1 MTTAILFKKHRAGEI
16 SKEKFLYEV
25 RRDQQLPFITNM
37 TSYDDAIKILK
48 NKSIVK
54 EASAQDNIHP
64 YTLKRGAEAE
74 LLKGGEITNAAYA
87 KAVATATKKLSKD
100 PTAYDDLH
108 ISNSAKIK
116 KADAKLG
123 MTPVKGENFT
133 DKNNGMKKIK
143 GFHDVKANTKAS
155 KKENKKGNPK
165 GVKMMKESVLSE
177 DLQHDFWDDI
187 KDGKLQIGGMYVVD
201 VEEDNVSVYFRLAGQ
216 PAQSGEKTTDIQKA
230 VATYN
235 KESGQWNFSGDIK
248 NKVTMD
254 PESEKTLDYIKGK
267 LGGEKSDNGGLQESL
282 KILKQLLF
290 KKKVKLTEDIENIY
304 EDTHPVYGYGQ
315 EVPLPESD
323 VKELGAKTA
332 VVKSIVGGTLE
343 LEIEK
348 EGQEPTIIHRQVN
361 VINKAKDDL
370 ALQSQTDDKVDLDK
384 KWSDW
389 DKRGEKTFGGVADF
403 PSQIDADRQ
412 KKTMG
417 IVEKLRK
424 FLKKDKKKEVDE
436 ATEFDAAGKAIFV
449 PDNEAN
455 GKEAELKKA
464 GVKYTKKRVQ

>member
-116 KADAKLG
+116 KADAKLE
-123 MTPVKGENFT
+123 MTPVKGENFV

-143 GFHDVKANTKAS
+143 GFHDVKSNTKAS
-155 KKENKKGNPK
+155 KKENKRGNPK
-165 GVKMMKESVLSE
+165 GVKMMKESALNE
-177 DLQHDFWDDI
+177 DLQTTFYDDI
-187 KDGKLQIGGMYVVD
+187 KDGKLEIAGMYVVD
-201 VEEDNVSVYFRLAGQ
+201 VQEDKVSVFFRLADQPLQTGQ
-216 PAQSGEKTTDIQKA
+216 KLADIQKA
-230 VATYN
+230 TATYN
-235 KESGQWNFSGDIK
+235 KESGEFSISGETKTKSPIV
-248 NKVTMD
+248 ND
-254 PESEKTLDYIKGK
+254 PESKKTFNYIKGK
-267 LGGEKSDNGGLQESL
+267 IGSGLQESL
-282 KILKQLLF
+282 SILKQLLF
-290 KKKVKLTEDIENIY
+290 KKKVKLTEDTENIY

-332 VVKSIVGGTLE
+332 VVKTIVGGTLE

-348 EGQEPTIIHRQVN
+348 EGQEPMIIHRQVN

>member
-165 GVKMMKESVLSE
+165 GVKMMKEST
-177 DLQHDFWDDI
+177 Q
-187 KDGKLQIGGMYVVD
+187 
-201 VEEDNVSVYFRLAGQ
+201 
-216 PAQSGEKTTDIQKA
+216 
-230 VATYN
+230 
-235 KESGQWNFSGDIK
+235 
-248 NKVTMD
+248 
-254 PESEKTLDYIKGK
+254 LD
-267 LGGEKSDNGGLQESL
+267 
-282 KILKQLLF
+282 ILKDLLS

-343 LEIEK
+343 LEILK
-348 EGQEPTIIHRQVN
+348 PGQEPTIINRQVN

-370 ALQSQTDDKVDLDK
+370 ALQGQTNDKVDLDK

-389 DKRGEKTFGGVADF
+389 DKRGEKTFAGVVDF